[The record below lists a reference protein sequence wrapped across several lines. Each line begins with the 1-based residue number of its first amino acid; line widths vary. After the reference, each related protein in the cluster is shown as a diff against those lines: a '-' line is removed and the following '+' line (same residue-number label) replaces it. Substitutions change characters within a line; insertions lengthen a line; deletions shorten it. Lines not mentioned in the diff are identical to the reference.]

1 MPPIRR
7 LKVLQDAP
15 PDEDRPAW
23 HWAVIGVVFILS
35 IWAPLAMLSS
45 WVARRV
51 SHLIVG
57 DLPPD
62 ELSLRLAD
70 ASASARF
77 WLWFVLTVG
86 PVLAYGLACW
96 ASGAMVGRF
105 GGKAGPREAAVAGGG
120 ALVALAEEELSHFR
134 RVFGELESRG
144 VPLGLP
150 PPDGYAAELRKTV
163 RAHRDAS
170 RAPSQPVEALVDR
183 LLVAALIEARSCER
197 FRLLSDALR
206 ERGPADLCRFYE
218 ELLAAEARHFRTF
231 VDLARQ
237 VAHPDASWVDA
248 RLREVARL
256 EGEVASR

>member
-105 GGKAGPREAAVAGGG
+105 GGKAGPREAAVAGAFA
-120 ALVALAEEELSHFR
+120 ALVGAGLTLVQTSAAASAASLVILVPVGVGAAWLGGTFGKKR
-134 RVFGELESRG
+134 RGG
-144 VPLGLP
+144 V
-150 PPDGYAAELRKTV
+150 V
-163 RAHRDAS
+163 
-170 RAPSQPVEALVDR
+170 
-183 LLVAALIEARSCER
+183 
-197 FRLLSDALR
+197 
-206 ERGPADLCRFYE
+206 
-218 ELLAAEARHFRTF
+218 
-231 VDLARQ
+231 
-237 VAHPDASWVDA
+237 
-248 RLREVARL
+248 
-256 EGEVASR
+256 